1 MLISSIIGQ
10 MITNID
16 VSSIMLF
23 QQLVG
28 LAIIAKVV
36 GSRI

>member
-16 VSSIMLF
+16 ASSVLMF
-23 QQLVG
+23 QQLLG